1 MGMKKVLLIGN
12 PNVGKSAIFS
22 QLTGVSVTTSNYPGT
37 TVTYTRGAMSYRPC
51 QTVVCGGDCRRC
63 ASARG
68 DWDRAEVIDV
78 PGTYRLDPRAQAER
92 IAVDMIRE
100 GDILVNV
107 IDATN
112 LERNLNLT
120 LQLLEFGKPT
130 IVALNMWDE
139 VRHKGVDIDVPA
151 LSERLGVPVIPTS
164 GISGEGLMELRGR
177 MMQAPKAAGE
187 PLTDDE
193 RWERIGRIVTDVQNL
208 SHRHHTFLERIQDMM
223 IHPVTGAPFALISLA
238 FIFYVIIQAGEWL
251 VGWLDQLFALAY
263 TPLVNLVSGWLGG
276 GGFFHDILLGQ
287 LGAPI
292 DYEAAMGVLTT
303 GVYVA
308 LGLVLPYV
316 LVFYLV
322 MGFLEDLGYLPRVA
336 ILFDRLF
343 HMVGLHGYSVL
354 PMMLASGCNVPGV
367 LAIRNLE
374 SRRERFITAVI
385 TCTTIPCMAQTAII
399 LRAVGARGTVFVLI
413 LFSALVLVWIAL
425 GLLLGATVKGST
437 PTLLIEV
444 PPYRLPSLKTQFQKL
459 WMRLRS
465 FLREAIPYMLG
476 GILFINLLN
485 VTGVIHWLGNL
496 VRPLVSGIWG
506 LPDESVA
513 ALILGIIRK
522 DAAVALLEPLM
533 LTNAQVVTATLV
545 LILYFPCAATFA
557 VLAKELGI
565 KDLVRAFSIMAATTL
580 VAGALIRFIMGA
592 FAPGLVL
599 ALLWVIT
606 IGLFILGS
614 YMGHHSNRRQTL

>member
-1 MGMKKVLLIGN
+1 MKKVLLIGN

-37 TVTYTRGAMSYRPC
+37 TVSYTRGTMSYRPC
-51 QTVVCGGDCRRC
+51 ETVVCGGDCRHC
-63 ASARG
+63 TSAHG
-68 DWDRAEVIDV
+68 ESEKAEVIDV
-78 PGTYRLDPRAQAER
+78 PGTYRLDPEAQAER

-100 GDILVNV
+100 GDVLVNV
-107 IDATN
+107 VDATN

-130 IVALNMWDE
+130 VVALNMWDE
-139 VRHKGVDIDVPA
+139 ARHKGVDIDAAA

-177 MMQAPKAAGE
+177 MMHAPETVGGH
-187 PLTDDE
+187 LTDDE

-208 SHRHHTFLERIQDMM
+208 SHRHHTVLERIQDLM
-223 IHPVTGAPFALISLA
+223 IHPLTGAPLALLSLA
-238 FIFYVIIQAGEWL
+238 LIFYVIIRVGEWL
-251 VGWLDQLFALAY
+251 VGWMDTVFAFAY
-263 TPLVNLVSGWLGG
+263 TPLVNLISGWLGG
-276 GGFFHDILLGQ
+276 GGFIHDILLGE
-287 LGAPI
+287 LSSPI

-316 LVFYLV
+316 LIFYLV

-413 LFSALVLVWIAL
+413 LFSALVLIWIAL
-425 GLLLGATVKGST
+425 GLLLGAAVKGST

-444 PPYRLPSLKTQFQKL
+444 PPYRLPSVKTQLKKL
-459 WMRLRS
+459 WMRLRA
-465 FLREAIPYMLG
+465 FFKEAIPYMLG

-496 VRPLVSGIWG
+496 VKPLVSGIWG
-506 LPDESVA
+506 LPGESVA

-557 VLAKELGI
+557 VLAKELGL
-565 KDLVRAFSIMAATTL
+565 KDLIRAFSIMAATTL

-599 ALLWVIT
+599 ALIWAVT
-606 IGLFILGS
+606 IGLFALGS
-614 YMGHHSNRRQTL
+614 YMGAHHGHRGQSI

>member
-1 MGMKKVLLIGN
+1 M
-12 PNVGKSAIFS
+12 GKSAIFS

-37 TVTYTRGAMSYRPC
+37 TVTYTRGTMSYRPC
-51 QTVVCGGDCRRC
+51 ETVVCGGDCRHC
-63 ASARG
+63 AGASG
-68 DWDRAEVIDV
+68 EWERAEVIDV
-78 PGTYRLDPRAQAER
+78 PGTYRLDPQAQAER

-107 IDATN
+107 VDATN

-130 IVALNMWDE
+130 IIALNMWDE
-139 VRHKGVDIDVPA
+139 ARHKGVAIDVEA
-151 LSERLGVPVIPTS
+151 LAERLGVPVVPTS
-164 GISGEGLMELRGR
+164 GISGEGLMDLRGR
-177 MMQAPKAAGE
+177 MMHAPAAAGE
-187 PLTDDE
+187 SLTDDE

-208 SHRHHTFLERIQDMM
+208 SHRHHTLLERIQDMM
-223 IHPVTGAPFALISLA
+223 IHPVTGAPFALLSLA
-238 FIFYVIIQAGEWL
+238 LIFYVIIQAGELL
-251 VGWLDQLFALAY
+251 VGWIDRLFAFAY
-263 TPLVNLVSGWLGG
+263 TPLINLISGWLGG

-287 LGAPI
+287 LGSPI

-303 GVYVA
+303 GVYVS

-343 HMVGLHGYSVL
+343 HMVGLHGYSIL
-354 PMMLASGCNVPGV
+354 PMMLASGGNVPGV

-425 GLLLGATVKGST
+425 GLILGAAVKGNT

-444 PPYRLPSLKTQFQKL
+444 PPYRLPSMKTQFQKL
-459 WMRLRS
+459 WMRLRA
-465 FLREAIPYMLG
+465 FLKEAIPYMLG

-485 VTGVIHWLGNL
+485 VTGIIRWLGSL
-496 VRPLVSGIWG
+496 ARPLVSGLWG
-506 LPDESVA
+506 LPGESVA

-533 LTNAQVVTATLV
+533 LTDAQVVTATLV

-557 VLAKELGI
+557 VLAKELGL
-565 KDLVRAFSIMAATTL
+565 KDLIKAFSIMAATTL
-580 VAGALIRFIMGA
+580 IAGALIRFTMGA
-592 FAPGLVL
+592 FAPALTL
-599 ALLWVIT
+599 ALIWVAVIA
-606 IGLFILGS
+606 LFILGS
-614 YMGHHSNRRQTL
+614 YLGHHSKGRQAI

>member
-1 MGMKKVLLIGN
+1 MKKVLLIGN

-37 TVTYTRGAMSYRPC
+37 TVSYTRGAMSYRPC
-51 QTVVCGGDCRRC
+51 ETVVCGGDCRHC

-68 DWDRAEVIDV
+68 DWERAEVIDV
-78 PGTYRLDPRAQAER
+78 PGTYRLDPQAQAEQ

-107 IDATN
+107 VDATN

-130 IVALNMWDE
+130 VVALNMWDE
-139 VRHKGVDIDVPA
+139 ARHKGVDIDVA
-151 LSERLGVPVIPTS
+151 GLSERLGVPVIPTS
-164 GISGEGLMELRGR
+164 GISGEGLAELRGS
-177 MMQAPKAAGE
+177 MMHAPEARVE
-187 PLTDDE
+187 HLSDDK

-208 SHRHHTFLERIQDMM
+208 SHRHHTVLERIQDLM
-223 IHPVTGAPFALISLA
+223 IHPVTGVPFALLSLA
-238 FIFYVIIQAGEWL
+238 LIFYVIIQAGEFL
-251 VGWLDQLFALAY
+251 VGWMNQLFALAY
-263 TPLVNLVSGWLGG
+263 TPLIHLISGWLGG

-287 LGAPI
+287 LSNPI

-316 LVFYLV
+316 LVFYLI

-343 HMVGLHGYSVL
+343 HMVGLHGYSIL
-354 PMMLASGCNVPGV
+354 PMLLASGCNVPGV

-399 LRAVGARGTVFVLI
+399 LRAVGARGTIYVLI
-413 LFSALVLVWIAL
+413 LFSALILVWISL
-425 GLLLGATVKGST
+425 GLLMGASVKGST

-444 PPYRLPSLKTQFQKL
+444 PPYRLPSLKTQVKKL
-459 WMRLRS
+459 WMRLRA
-465 FLREAIPYMLG
+465 FFKEAIPYMLG

-485 VTGVIHWLGNL
+485 VTGVIHWLGRL
-496 VRPLVSGIWG
+496 VQPLVTGVWG
-506 LPDESVA
+506 LPGESVA
-513 ALILGIIRK
+513 ALILGVIRK

-533 LTNAQVVTATLV
+533 LTNSQMVTATLV

-557 VLAKELGI
+557 VLAKELGVRDLI
-565 KDLVRAFSIMAATTL
+565 KAFAIMAATTL
-580 VAGALIRFIMGA
+580 VAGAVVRVIMGA
-592 FAPGLVL
+592 FAPGLAL
-599 ALLWVIT
+599 TLLWSVT
-606 IGLFILGS
+606 IGLFLLGS
-614 YMGHHSNRRQTL
+614 YMGHHGNRGQSI

>member
-1 MGMKKVLLIGN
+1 MKKIVLMGN

-37 TVTYTRGAMSYRPC
+37 TVTFTRGAMSYRPC
-51 QTVVCGGDCRRC
+51 ETVACGGDCRRC
-63 ASARG
+63 ASASG
-68 DWDRAEVIDV
+68 EWERAEVIDV
-78 PGTYRLDPRAQAER
+78 PGTYRLDPQAQAEQ

-139 VRHKGVDIDVPA
+139 ARHKGVDIDVAA
-151 LSERLGVPVIPTS
+151 LSERLGVPVVPTS

-177 MMQAPKAAGE
+177 MMNAPEAAGE
-187 PLTDDE
+187 HLTDDE

-208 SHRHHTFLERIQDMM
+208 SHRHHTVLERIQDLM

-238 FIFYVIIQAGEWL
+238 LIFYIIIQAGEWL
-251 VGWLDQLFALAY
+251 VGWIDRLFAIAY
-263 TPLVNLVSGWLGG
+263 TPLIHLISGWLGG
-276 GGFFHDILLGQ
+276 GGVLHDILLGE

-303 GVYVA
+303 GIYVS

-343 HMVGLHGYSVL
+343 HMVGLHGYSIL

-413 LFSALVLVWIAL
+413 LFSALVLIWIAL
-425 GLLLGATVKGST
+425 GLLLGTAVKGNT

-444 PPYRLPSLKTQFQKL
+444 PPYRLPSMKTQIKKL
-459 WMRLRS
+459 WMRLRA
-465 FLREAIPYMLG
+465 FFKEAIPYMLG

-485 VTGVIHWLGNL
+485 ITGVIRWLGGL
-496 VRPLVSGIWG
+496 ARPLVSGIWG
-506 LPDESVA
+506 LPGESVA

-533 LTNAQVVTATLV
+533 LTNAQVVTATLI

-565 KDLVRAFSIMAATTL
+565 TDLIKAFSIMAATTL
-580 VAGALIRFIMGA
+580 VAGALVRLIMGA
-592 FAPGLVL
+592 FAPGMVL
-599 ALLWVIT
+599 ALIWGLT

-614 YMGHHSNRRQTL
+614 YMGTHHGKRRQSI

>member
-1 MGMKKVLLIGN
+1 MKKILLIGN

-22 QLTGVSVTTSNYPGT
+22 HLTGVSVTTSNYPGT
-37 TVTYTRGAMSYRPC
+37 TVSFTRGTMSYRPC
-51 QTVVCGGDCRRC
+51 EAAVCGGDCRHC
-63 ASARG
+63 PQACG
-68 DWDRAEVIDV
+68 DWERAEIIDV
-78 PGTYRLDPRAQAER
+78 PGTYRLDPKAQAEK

-107 IDATN
+107 VDVTN

-120 LQLLEFGKPT
+120 LQLVEYHKPM

-139 VRHKGVDIDVPA
+139 ARHKGVAVDVAA
-151 LSERLGVPVIPTS
+151 LSERLGVPVVPTS
-164 GISGEGLMELRGR
+164 GISGEGLVELRAG
-177 MMQAPKAAGE
+177 MMRVPAAAGE
-187 PLTDDE
+187 HLTDDQ
-193 RWERIGRIVTDVQNL
+193 RWERIGRIVTEVQNL
-208 SHRHHTFLERIQDMM
+208 SHRHHTVLERIQDLM
-223 IHPVTGAPFALISLA
+223 IHPVTGAPLALLSLA
-238 FIFYVIIQAGEWL
+238 AIFYVIIQAGEWL
-251 VGWLDQLFALAY
+251 VGWMDKLFAWAY
-263 TPLVNLVSGWLGG
+263 TPLVNLISGWLGG
-276 GGFFHDILLGQ
+276 HGFFHDILLGD
-287 LGAPI
+287 LAMPV

-308 LGLVLPYV
+308 VGLVLPYV

-343 HMVGLHGYSVL
+343 HMVGLHGYSIL
-354 PMMLASGCNVPGV
+354 PMMLACGCNVPGV

-399 LRAVGARGTVFVLI
+399 FRTVGARGTVFLLI
-413 LFSALVLVWIAL
+413 LFSSLVTVWIAL
-425 GLLLGATVKGST
+425 GLVLGVAVKGNT
-437 PTLLIEV
+437 PTLLVEV
-444 PPYRLPSLKTQFQKL
+444 PPYRLPSMKTQIKKL
-459 WMRLRS
+459 WMRLRA
-465 FLREAIPYMLG
+465 FFREAIPYMLG

-485 VTGVIHWLGNL
+485 ITGVIHWLGNL

-506 LPDESVA
+506 LPPESVS

-533 LTNAQVVTATLV
+533 LSNGQVVTATLV

-557 VLAKELGI
+557 VLAKELGV
-565 KDLVRAFSIMAATTL
+565 KDLIRAFAIMAATTL
-580 VAGALIRFIMGA
+580 VAGALIRFAMAA
-592 FAPGLVL
+592 FAPVLVL
-599 ALLWVIT
+599 ALLWVVT
-606 IGLFILGS
+606 VSLFIVGAYFGTRHGERGKAL
-614 YMGHHSNRRQTL
+614 